1 MFVSSIQNVRF
12 SAVALGVSVL
22 TVAGCGS
29 DPVAKNDT
37 PRPVTTIPL
46 QDSSDGRVNKVTGSV
61 GAWKQEDL
69 AFEVSGRLETVI
81 ERGRNIDG
89 RQRFIKL
96 DSDEGPAPSISRG
109 FADLETIKTL
119 ISEIDGDPAGAPP
132 KYNAAKEEELV
143 ETLNDL
149 EVQLDRTAGPIQ
161 SAQDAREKTIPHSDA
176 AVQPTVLARLDAER
190 YLNNVEAAEAAL
202 AVAQRQAVSVLTN
215 LRSTNPAEQM
225 AARADL
231 KFADAELARTK
242 ELRQRG
248 AGTVAD
254 EQRAQAEREMKL
266 AGLRTSLAARKDL
279 VAKLESGLAE
289 VRQAMQNLRDAR
301 RDLRETELFSAFGGQ
316 VADVQAISG
325 TYVSAG
331 TPVLTVQMMDLVQ
344 VELEVSARESLQFR
358 HGDTVEI
365 TTQSEL
371 NDRTLTGF
379 VHMSDPVADPSTR
392 TFTVTLLCRNKQ
404 IYDVLEQ
411 VSSATDINDI
421 RIARTEDTMPMNIG
435 SILGYSDE
443 TLLIGEECVCQDE
456 RGEFVWKVENRDQET
471 LNSRDQKLKVSKIR
485 IERESTGISFLGDWN
500 FFPVRIKPNQD
511 FNPEKDL
518 VAGKLFVG
526 TVPERDAD
534 PATEEHADEESKR
547 QQEQPLSE
555 RIIWKRDRGEWPPTK
570 EKETEKPAT
579 YEMWYSRPRWLMRPG
594 DLVTVTLPGETT
606 DVEGRFI
613 VPMRTICHDEG
624 EEVIFVAE
632 ADEEAGR
639 MVARRIRIGVLDTVF
654 DETTDT
660 LRVISIDDEDREK
673 ITADSQ
679 LIVDGA
685 QSVSDGDPI
694 VVTGP

>member
-1 MFVSSIQNVRF
+1 MFVSSLQNVRF
-12 SAVALGVSVL
+12 PTVALAVGL
-22 TVAGCGS
+22 AVAGCS
-29 DPVAKNDT
+29 QPPVLKNDT

-46 QDSSDGRVNKVTGSV
+46 KDSSDGRVNKVTGSV
-61 GAWKQEDL
+61 AAWKQEDL

-89 RQRFIKL
+89 RQRFINL
-96 DSDEGPAPSISRG
+96 DSDEGPAPSVSRG
-109 FADLETIKTL
+109 FADLAKIKELINSIDDGPTDQPPAYNPETEKQ
-119 ISEIDGDPAGAPP
+119 
-132 KYNAAKEEELV
+132 LV
-143 ETLNDL
+143 SLLNDL
-149 EVQLDRTAGPIQ
+149 ETQLDRTADPIRNPKDAADKSGP
-161 SAQDAREKTIPHSDA
+161 RSDA
-176 AVQPTVLARLDAER
+176 AVQPTVLARLDDER

-231 KFADAELARTK
+231 KFADAELARTQ
-242 ELRQRG
+242 ELKNRG
-248 AGTVAD
+248 AGTLAD
-254 EQRAQAEREMKL
+254 LQRAQAEREMKL
-266 AGLRTSLAARKDL
+266 ASLRTSLAARKDL

-289 VRQAMQNLRDAR
+289 VRQAIQNLRDAR

-325 TYVSAG
+325 TYVRAG
-331 TPVLTVQMMDLVQ
+331 DPVLTVQMMDLVQ

-358 HGDTVEI
+358 HGDSIRI

-371 NDRTLTGF
+371 KEETLTGF

-392 TFTVTLLCRNKQ
+392 TFTVTLLCRNRQ

-411 VSSATDINDI
+411 VSSATDTEDI
-421 RIARTEDTMPMNIG
+421 TIARTEDTLPMNIG
-435 SILGYSDE
+435 SIIGYSDD
-443 TLLIGEECVCQDE
+443 TLLIGEESVCRDE
-456 RGEFVWKVENRDQET
+456 NGEFVWKVENRDQET

-485 IERESTGISFLGDWN
+485 ITRDTTGVSFLGDWD
-500 FFPVRIKPNQD
+500 FFPVKIAEGQD
-511 FNPEKDL
+511 FDPQKDI

-526 TVPERDAD
+526 TAA
-534 PATEEHADEESKR
+534 ATGSDSESGNSAL
-547 QQEQPLSE
+547 PSLSE
-555 RIIWKRDRGEWPPTK
+555 RITWKRDRGEWTG
-570 EKETEKPAT
+570 T
-579 YEMWYSRPRWLMRPG
+579 EMWYSRPRWLMRPG
-594 DLVTVTLPGETT
+594 DLVKVTLPGETT
-606 DVEGRFI
+606 DVAGRFI

-624 EEVIFVAE
+624 EEVIFLAE
-632 ADEEAGR
+632 PAAENGG

-660 LRVISIDDEDREK
+660 LRIISIDDEDRDK